1 MPFINL
7 VSALIRMLFNKGKVN
22 FEEFLVAIKMA
33 SSKDPREKMRFAFKM
48 YDKNHDSKIDRKEI
62 EYIIMGINE
71 FTGHK
76 MANDSNEP
84 RLVSENMLA
93 RFDKDSNGYLTQDE
107 FIDELAHSFQTEE
120 ALKSFSIL
128 KKGFLD

>member
-1 MPFINL
+1 
-7 VSALIRMLFNKGKVN
+7 
-22 FEEFLVAIKMA
+22 MA
-33 SSKDPREKMRFAFKM
+33 SSADPKEKMTFAFKM
-48 YDKNHDSKIDRKEI
+48 YDKNNDSRLDCKEI

-76 MANDSNEP
+76 LVNESAEP
-84 RLVSENMLA
+84 RKVSENMLA
-93 RFDKDSNGYLTQDE
+93 RYDKDMSGYLTQDE
-107 FIDELAHSFQTEE
+107 FIEELIHSFQTIE